1 MRFTWTATVL
11 GSLIAMAAPAVA
23 FASAASGGAEDETP
37 AEGEAPARPRVED
50 ELTRIIPNTLGA
62 SVGRSTVVASSFG
75 GYDTAAKAPIATLY
89 TEVKLLPRLVLL
101 AGAGWSVPNALGQ
114 GGGDMRPQLGARFQM
129 LSQARSGM
137 DMAVAFM
144 FREDRFGA
152 EDGLFQGSL
161 SVGHRFDDRVSTVMN
176 VVYGQ
181 DGEGD
186 DHEGE
191 VHLAVL
197 ADVAQHFH
205 VGLDSR
211 ATRALASTDPR
222 RALLGTPTGSLIAGP
237 LAAFTYGPIAVMT
250 EVGMSEVWVATLK
263 SGVVA
268 MGGVGAAF

>member
-1 MRFTWTATVL
+1 MRITRTATVL
-11 GSLIAMAAPAVA
+11 GSLIAMAAPAA
-23 FASAASGGAEDETP
+23 TAAMPTGATDLEPVENP
-37 AEGEAPARPRVED
+37 APRVGVD
-50 ELTRIIPNTLGA
+50 QELTRIIPGTLGA
-62 SVGRSTVVASSFG
+62 SVGPSTVVASSFG
-75 GYDTAAKAPIATLY
+75 GYDSAAKAPIASFY

-101 AGAGWSVPNALGQ
+101 GGAGWAVPNALGQ
-114 GGGDMRPQLGARFQM
+114 GGGDMRPQLGARVQ
-129 LSQARSGM
+129 LLNQAKYGL
-137 DMAVAFM
+137 DMAAGFM
-144 FREDRFGA
+144 FREDKFGA

-161 SVGHRFDDRVSTVMN
+161 SFGRRFDRVSAVMN

-205 VGLDSR
+205 VGVDSR

-222 RALLGTPTGSLIAGP
+222 RAQLGTPTGTLIAGP

-250 EVGMSEVWVATLK
+250 EVGMSEVWVAQLK

-268 MGGVGAAF
+268 MGGLGAAF

>member
-1 MRFTWTATVL
+1 MATP
-11 GSLIAMAAPAVA
+11 AAVA
-23 FASAASGGAEDETP
+23 DTGTP
-37 AEGEAPARPRVED
+37 DLEPVEAPAPRAGVD
-50 ELTRIIPNTLGA
+50 QELTRIIPGTLGA

-75 GYDTAAKAPIATLY
+75 GYDSAAKAPIASLY
-89 TEVKLLPRLVLL
+89 TEVKVVPRLVLL
-101 AGAGWSVPNALGQ
+101 AGAAWAVPNALGQ
-114 GGGDMRPQLGARFQM
+114 GGGEMRPQLGARVQ
-129 LSQARSGM
+129 LLNQAKFGV
-137 DMAVAFM
+137 DMAAGFM
-144 FREDRFGA
+144 FREDKFGA

-161 SVGHRFDDRVSTVMN
+161 SFGRRFDRVSTVMN

-205 VGLDSR
+205 VGVDSR

-222 RALLGTPTGSLIAGP
+222 RAQLGTPTGTLIAGP
-237 LAAFTYGPIAVMT
+237 LAAFTYGPIAIMT
-250 EVGMSEVWVATLK
+250 EVGMSEVWVASLK

-268 MGGVGAAF
+268 MGGLGTAF

>member
-1 MRFTWTATVL
+1 MRFTRTATVL
-11 GSLIAMAAPAVA
+11 GSLIVMAAPAA
-23 FASAASGGAEDETP
+23 FAGPATGGDTSDLEPVENETP
-37 AEGEAPARPRVED
+37 KHNVD
-50 ELTRIIPNTLGA
+50 QELTRILPGTLGA
-62 SVGRSTVVASSFG
+62 SVGPSTVVASSFG
-75 GYDTAAKAPIATLY
+75 GYDSAAKAPVASMY

-101 AGAGWSVPNALGQ
+101 AGAAWAVPNALGQ
-114 GGGDMRPQLGARFQM
+114 GGGDMRPQLGARVQ
-129 LSQARSGM
+129 LLNQAKYGM
-137 DMAVAFM
+137 DMAAAFM
-144 FREDRFGA
+144 FREDKFGA

-161 SVGHRFDDRVSTVMN
+161 SFGRRFERVSAVMN

-205 VGLDSR
+205 VGVDSR

-222 RALLGTPTGSLIAGP
+222 RAQLGTPTGTLIAGP
-237 LAAFTYGPIAVMT
+237 LAAFTYGSIAVMT
-250 EVGMSEVWVATLK
+250 EVGMSEVWLAQVK

-268 MGGVGAAF
+268 LGGVGAAF

>member
-1 MRFTWTATVL
+1 MRITRTATVL
-11 GSLIAMAAPAVA
+11 GSLIAIAAPDAVA
-23 FASAASGGAEDETP
+23 VASTGGTSDLTP
-37 AEGEAPARPRVED
+37 AEGVAPARAGVDE
-50 ELTRIIPNTLGA
+50 ELTRLIPGTLGA

-75 GYDTAAKAPIATLY
+75 GYDSAAKAPIVSLY
-89 TEVKLLPRLVLL
+89 TEVKVVPRLVLL
-101 AGAGWSVPNALGQ
+101 AGAAWAVPNALGQ
-114 GGGDMRPQLGARFQM
+114 GGGDMRPQLGARLQ
-129 LSQARSGM
+129 LLNQAKYGM

-161 SVGHRFDDRVSTVMN
+161 SLGRRFDRVSAVMN

-205 VGLDSR
+205 VGVDSR

-222 RALLGTPTGSLIAGP
+222 RAELGTPTGTLIAGP

-250 EVGMSEVWVATLK
+250 EVGMSEVWIATLK